1 MSLTRRGFTLVEL
14 LVAAVVSGVLA
25 VLTGGLV
32 AASASRLRDQSERMA
47 LEQSLRV
54 SLGAAAAILEPL
66 GADSGAGPDLSQ
78 TAPGSFVARSSRAT
92 GVLCAAASNLLHV
105 RAGAP
110 WWRAVRNPVA
120 GRDSLLIA
128 TLGGAD
134 RWIAAPLFGAPVPGT
149 CPDGSAALLL
159 PTAVSPAAAAQIGAG
174 SPLRV
179 FEPVELRIYASGGA
193 SWIGLRQLQT
203 GEAIQPLAGP
213 FAGAGLDLAYTD
225 WSAQPAS
232 GSAVAQVTLVVRGL
246 TSRDGGVGVAG
257 PNAVH
262 GDSAMLAVSLRGRP

>member
-1 MSLTRRGFTLVEL
+1 MPLNRGGFTLVEL

-32 AASASRLRDQSERMA
+32 AASASRLRDRSERLA
-47 LEQSLRV
+47 LEQALRV
-54 SLGAAAAILEPL
+54 SLGAATAMLEPL

-92 GVLCAAASNLLHV
+92 GFLCAAASDLLHV

-110 WWRAVRNPVA
+110 WWRAVRSPVA

-134 RWIAAPLFGAPVPGT
+134 RWIAAPLLGAPATGA
-149 CPDGSAALLL
+149 CPDGSSAFLL
-159 PTAVSPAAAAQIGAG
+159 PTSVPLAAAAQIGAG

-179 FEPVELRIYASGGA
+179 FEPVELRIYVSGGA

-213 FAGAGLDLAYTD
+213 FTGSGLDLAYTD
-225 WSAQPAS
+225 WSALPAT
-232 GSAVAQVTLVVRGL
+232 GSAVAQVILVVRGL
-246 TSRDGGVGVAG
+246 TSRDGGVGIAG
-257 PNAVH
+257 PNAAH
-262 GDSAMLAVSLRGRP
+262 ADSAMLAVSLRGRP

>member
-14 LVAAVVSGVLA
+14 LVAASVSGVLA
-25 VLTGGLV
+25 ILTGRLV
-32 AASASRLRDQSERMA
+32 AASAYRLRDRSERMA

-54 SLGAAAAILEPL
+54 SLGAAAAMLEPL

-92 GVLCAAASNLLHV
+92 GFLCAAASDLLRA

-134 RWIAAPLFGAPVPGT
+134 RWIAAPLLGTPVTGA
-149 CPDGSAALLL
+149 CPDGSAALLF
-159 PTAVSPAAAAQIGAG
+159 PTSVPPADAAQIGTG

-213 FAGAGLDLAYTD
+213 FTGAGLSLAYAD

-232 GSAVAQVTLVVRGL
+232 GSAVAQVTLVLRGL
-246 TSRDGGVGVAG
+246 TSRDGGVGISGLNGAQ
-257 PNAVH
+257 A
-262 GDSAMLAVSLRGRP
+262 DSAMLAVSLRGRP

>member
-14 LVAAVVSGVLA
+14 LVAAVISGVLA

-32 AASASRLRDQSERMA
+32 ATSASRLRDRSERMA

-54 SLGAAAAILEPL
+54 SLGAAVAMLEPL

-78 TAPGSFVARSSRAT
+78 TAPGGFVARSSRAT
-92 GVLCAAASNLLHV
+92 GVLCAAATDLLHV

-110 WWRAVRNPVA
+110 WWRAVRGLVA

-134 RWIAAPLFGAPVPGT
+134 RWIAAPLLGAPVAGT
-149 CPDGSAALLL
+149 CPDGSAALVL
-159 PTAVSPAAAAQIGAG
+159 PTAVSPARAEQIGSG

-213 FAGAGLDLAYTD
+213 FTGAGLNLGYTD
-225 WSAQPAS
+225 WSDLPAS
-232 GSAVAQVTLVVRGL
+232 GSAVAQVTLLVRGL

-257 PNAVH
+257 RNGSRA
-262 GDSAMLAVSLRGRP
+262 DSATLAVSLLGRP

>member
-14 LVAAVVSGVLA
+14 LVAAVISGVLA
-25 VLTGGLV
+25 VLTAGLV
-32 AASASRLRDQSERMA
+32 AASASRLRDRSERMA

-54 SLGAAAAILEPL
+54 SLAAAAAMLEPL

-78 TAPGSFVARSSRAT
+78 TAPGSFVARSFRAT
-92 GVLCAAASNLLHV
+92 GVLCAAGPNVLQV

-110 WWRAVRNPVA
+110 WWRAVRGLVA
-120 GRDSLLIA
+120 GRDSLLVA

-134 RWIAAPLFGAPVPGT
+134 RWLTAPLLGPSISAP
-149 CPDGSAALLL
+149 CPDGSAGFLL
-159 PTAVSPAAAAQIGAG
+159 PTAISPAGAGQIGAG

-193 SWIGLRQLQT
+193 SWIGLRQLLT

-213 FAGAGLDLAYTD
+213 FAGAGLSLAYTD
-225 WSAQPAS
+225 WSSIPAS
-232 GSAVAQVTLVVRGL
+232 GPAVAQVTLLVRGL
-246 TSRDGGVGVAG
+246 TFRDGGVGIVGLRASH
-257 PNAVH
+257 P
-262 GDSAMLAVSLRGRP
+262 DSAMLAVSLRGRP

>member
-14 LVAAVVSGVLA
+14 LVAAVISGVLA

-32 AASASRLRDQSERMA
+32 AASASRLRDRSERMA

-54 SLGAAAAILEPL
+54 SLGAAAAMLEPL

-78 TAPGSFVARSSRAT
+78 TAPGSFIARSSRAT
-92 GVLCAAASNLLHV
+92 GFLCAAGSDLLHV

-110 WWRAVRNPVA
+110 WWRAVRTPVA

-128 TLGGAD
+128 TLVGTE
-134 RWIAAPLFGAPVPGT
+134 RWIVAPILGPPAAGA
-149 CPDGSAALLL
+149 CPDGSAAFLL
-159 PTAVSPAAAAQIGAG
+159 PTSVPPALAAQIGAG

-193 SWIGLRQLQT
+193 SWIGLRQMQT

-213 FAGAGLDLAYTD
+213 FAGAGLELAYTD
-225 WSAQPAS
+225 WSAQTAT
-232 GSAVAQVTLVVRGL
+232 GSAVAQVILVVRGL
-246 TSRDGGVGVAG
+246 TSRDGGVGIAG
-257 PNAVH
+257 PNAAH
-262 GDSAMLAVSLRGRP
+262 ADSAMLAVSLRGRP

>member
-1 MSLTRRGFTLVEL
+1 MSLTRGGFTLVEL
-14 LVAAVVSGVLA
+14 LVAAVVSGALA

-32 AASASRLRDQSERMA
+32 AASASRLRDRSERMA
-47 LEQSLRV
+47 LEHALRV

-92 GVLCAAASNLLHV
+92 GFLCAAASDLLHV

-110 WWRAVRNPVA
+110 WWRAVRSPVA

-128 TLGGAD
+128 TVGGAD
-134 RWIAAPLFGAPVPGT
+134 RWIAAPLLGTPATGA

-159 PTAVSPAAAAQIGAG
+159 PTSVSPAVTARIGAG

-179 FEPVELRIYASGGA
+179 FEPVELRIYVSGGA

-213 FAGAGLDLAYTD
+213 FTGAGLSLAYTD
-225 WSAQPAS
+225 WFAQPAS
-232 GSAVAQVTLVVRGL
+232 ASAVAQVTLMVRGL

-257 PNAVH
+257 ASATRA
-262 GDSAMLAVSLRGRP
+262 DSSMLAVSLRGRP

>member
-1 MSLTRRGFTLVEL
+1 MSLSRRGFTVVEL
-14 LVAAVVSGVLA
+14 VVAAVVSGVLA

-32 AASASRLRDQSERMA
+32 AASASRLRDRSERMA

-54 SLGAAAAILEPL
+54 SLGAAAALLEPL

-92 GVLCAAASNLLHV
+92 GVLCAAASHLLHV

-110 WWRAVRNPVA
+110 WWRAVRSPVA

-134 RWIAAPLFGAPVPGT
+134 RWIAAPLLGAPATGA
-149 CPDGSAALLL
+149 CPDGSAAFLL
-159 PTAVSPAAAAQIGAG
+159 PTSVPPADAAQMGAG

-179 FEPVELRIYASGGA
+179 FEPVELRIYASGAA
-193 SWIGLRQLQT
+193 SWIGLRQLMT

-213 FAGAGLDLAYTD
+213 FTGAGLSLAYAD
-225 WSAQPAS
+225 WFAQPAS

-262 GDSAMLAVSLRGRP
+262 ADSAMLAVSLRGRP

>member
-1 MSLTRRGFTLVEL
+1 MSLSRRGFTLVEL
-14 LVAAVVSGVLA
+14 LVAAVVSGVFA

-54 SLGAAAAILEPL
+54 SLGAAAAMLEPL

-78 TAPGSFVARSSRAT
+78 TAPGGFVARTSRAT
-92 GVLCAAASNLLHV
+92 GVLCAAAPNVLLV

-110 WWRAVRNPVA
+110 WWRAVRGLVA

-134 RWIAAPLFGAPVPGT
+134 RWIAAPLLGAPLTGA

-174 SPLRV
+174 SPLWV
-179 FEPVELRIYASGGA
+179 FEPVELRIYLSGGA

-213 FAGAGLDLAYTD
+213 FTGAGLDLAYTD
-225 WSAQPAS
+225 WSAQPAT
-232 GSAVAQVTLVVRGL
+232 GPAVAQVTLVVRGL

-257 PNAVH
+257 PAAARA
-262 GDSAMLAVSLRGRP
+262 DSAMLAVSLRGRP

>member
-32 AASASRLRDQSERMA
+32 AASASRLRDRSERMA

-78 TAPGSFVARSSRAT
+78 TAPGSFVARAARAT
-92 GVLCAAASNLLHV
+92 GVLCGAAPNLLHI
-105 RAGAP
+105 RAGAQ
-110 WWRAVRNPVA
+110 WWLAVRGLVA

-128 TLGGAD
+128 TLAGAD
-134 RWIAAPLFGAPVPGT
+134 RWIAAPLLGAPVSGA
-149 CPDGSAALLL
+149 CPDGSAAFLL
-159 PTAVSPAAAAQIGAG
+159 PTAVPPVAAAQIGAG

-179 FEPVELRIYASGGA
+179 FEPVELRIYASGSA

-213 FAGAGLDLAYTD
+213 FAGAGLDLTYTD
-225 WSAQPAS
+225 WTAMPAS
-232 GSAVAQVTLVVRGL
+232 GSAVAQVTLLVRGL
-246 TSRDGGVGVAG
+246 ATREGGVGIAG
-257 PNAVH
+257 LGASH
-262 GDSAMLAVSLRGRP
+262 ADSAILAVSLRGRP

>member
-14 LVAAVVSGVLA
+14 LVAAVISGVLA

-32 AASASRLRDQSERMA
+32 AASASRLRDRSERMA

-54 SLGAAAAILEPL
+54 SLGAAAAMLEPL

-78 TAPGSFVARSSRAT
+78 TAPGSFIARSSRAT
-92 GVLCAAASNLLHV
+92 GFLCAAGSDLLHV

-110 WWRAVRNPVA
+110 WWRAVRTPVA

-128 TLGGAD
+128 TLVGTE
-134 RWIAAPLFGAPVPGT
+134 RWIVAPILGPPTAGA
-149 CPDGSAALLL
+149 CPDGSAAFLL
-159 PTAVSPAAAAQIGAG
+159 PTSVPPALAAQIGAG

-213 FAGAGLDLAYTD
+213 FAGAGLELAYTD
-225 WSAQPAS
+225 WSAQTAT
-232 GSAVAQVTLVVRGL
+232 GSAVAQVILVVRGL
-246 TSRDGGVGVAG
+246 TSRDGGVGIAG
-257 PNAVH
+257 PNPAH
-262 GDSAMLAVSLRGRP
+262 ADSAMLAVSLRGRP

>member
-14 LVAAVVSGVLA
+14 LVAAVISGVLA

-32 AASASRLRDQSERMA
+32 AASGSRLRERSERMA

-54 SLGAAAAILEPL
+54 SLGAAVAMLEPL

-78 TAPGSFVARSSRAT
+78 TAPGSFVVRASRAS
-92 GVLCAAASNLLHV
+92 GVLCAAAANVLQV
-105 RAGAP
+105 RAGAS
-110 WWRAVRNPVA
+110 WWRAVRGLVA

-134 RWIAAPLFGAPVPGT
+134 RWIAAPLLGTPASGA
-149 CPDGSAALLL
+149 CPDGSAAFVLA
-159 PTAVSPAAAAQIGAG
+159 TAVSPAVAAQIGTG

-179 FEPVELRIYASGGA
+179 FEPVEYRIYSSAGA

-213 FAGAGLDLAYTD
+213 FTGTGLSLSYTD
-225 WSAQPAS
+225 WSDLPAA
-232 GSAVAQVTLVVRGL
+232 GSAVAQVTLLIRGL
-246 TSRDGGVGVAG
+246 TSRDGGVGIAG
-257 PNAVH
+257 RSGSRA
-262 GDSAMLAVSLRGRP
+262 DSAMLAVSLRGRP

>member
-14 LVAAVVSGVLA
+14 LVAAVISGVLA

-32 AASASRLRDQSERMA
+32 AASASRLRDRSERMA

-54 SLGAAAAILEPL
+54 SLGAAAAMLEPL

-78 TAPGSFVARSSRAT
+78 TAPGSFIARSSRAT
-92 GVLCAAASNLLHV
+92 GFLCAAGSDLLHV

-110 WWRAVRNPVA
+110 WWRAVRTPVA

-128 TLGGAD
+128 TLVGTE
-134 RWIAAPLFGAPVPGT
+134 RWIVAPILGPPTAGA
-149 CPDGSAALLL
+149 CPDGSAAFLL
-159 PTAVSPAAAAQIGAG
+159 PTSVPPALAAQIGAG

-225 WSAQPAS
+225 WSAQTAT
-232 GSAVAQVTLVVRGL
+232 GSAVAQVILVVRGL
-246 TSRDGGVGVAG
+246 TSRDGGVGIAG
-257 PNAVH
+257 PNPAH
-262 GDSAMLAVSLRGRP
+262 ADSAMLAVSLRGRP